1 MWLKKLRTYGR
12 LIKFSHTIFALPFA
26 LAAVTLASREHSVT
40 FYTLFFILVAMAGAR
55 SAAMGFNRYVDYE
68 YDRKNP
74 RTAQRPI
81 ITGEIDRHSV
91 LIFTALASL
100 VFIGASAMLGSLCF
114 KLSFPALGILFF
126 YSYTKRFTSFSHLFL
141 GVAIG
146 IAPLGAWIAAT
157 GTWDGRVVWL
167 SAALITYIAG
177 FDILY
182 ACQDVNFDRR
192 AGLRSIPA
200 RWGVERAFQI
210 SSWLHVST
218 FLFLLAVHF
227 VFHMGPIYLAFLM
240 AISILLWLEH
250 RLVKPHDLQKIN
262 LAFFHMNSAISLLL
276 FLAVWTD
283 VHFS

>member
-1 MWLKKLRTYGR
+1 MWLKKIHTYGR
-12 LIKFSHTIFALPFA
+12 LIKFSHTLFALPFA
-26 LAAVTLASREHSVT
+26 LAAVILANREHSVT
-40 FYTLFFILVAMAGAR
+40 FHTLFFILAAMAGAR
-55 SAAMGFNRYVDYE
+55 SAAMGFNRYVDYH

-74 RTAQRPI
+74 RTAHRPI
-81 ITGEIDRHSV
+81 VTGEIDPSSV
-91 LIFTALASL
+91 LAFTAVSSLA
-100 VFIGASAMLGSLCF
+100 FILAAAMLGSLCF
-114 KLSFPALGILFF
+114 KLSFPALGFLFF

-157 GTWDGRVVWL
+157 GTWDGRVLWL

-182 ACQDVNFDRR
+182 ACQDMDFDRR

-200 RWGVERAFQI
+200 RWGAEKAFQI
-210 SSWLHVST
+210 SSWLHVLT

-227 VFHMGPIYLAFLM
+227 AFQMGPIYLAFLL
-240 AISILLWLEH
+240 AISFLLWLEH

-262 LAFFHMNSAISLLL
+262 VAFFHVNSAISFLLL
-276 FLAVWTD
+276 LAVWTD